1 MSEGVRASVSSN
13 RWKLAAA
20 GVIHIQIHD
29 FTSVPVL
36 QVSLAKVKSMDLRTV
51 ISMATKVV

>member
-36 QVSLAKVKSMDLRTV
+36 HVSLTKVKSMDSRIAIPMSLR
-51 ISMATKVV
+51 